1 MSLDRELRH
10 LLVRAQGE
18 ASPLYTA
25 EDPASED
32 LARFTHNISL
42 SDAELGLPEW
52 LADRL
57 ASWSRTRPPEGFASR
72 ADSRPYVNQ
81 GLEAARTLA
90 RHLGPLWV
98 VRYWDEGHET
108 AKFVC
113 WGCDRLHWA
122 LDFHSTPPHPL
133 NITVLGEYKWY
144 PLRAEG
150 FGDFGPDDA
159 AAGLGLSD
167 ELVADLYAWAADFNT
182 GMDLYL
188 KDRDDEADDARREE
202 LDRRGRTLTERLAR
216 ELAPG
221 RTVTYGG
228 LA

>member
-1 MSLDRELRH
+1 MK
-10 LLVRAQGE
+10 
-18 ASPLYTA
+18 
-25 EDPASED
+25 
-32 LARFTHNISL
+32 
-42 SDAELGLPEW
+42 
-52 LADRL
+52 
-57 ASWSRTRPPEGFASR
+57 
-72 ADSRPYVNQ
+72 Q
-81 GLEAARTLA
+81 GLEAARSLA

-98 VRYWDEGHET
+98 VRYWDEGHGA

-122 LDFHSTPPHPL
+122 LDAHGTPPHHPL
-133 NITVLGEYKWY
+133 SITVVGEYKWP

-150 FGDFGPDDA
+150 FGDFAADDPA
-159 AAGLGLSD
+159 AALGLSG
-167 ELVADLYAWAADFNT
+167 ELVADLYAWAADFDA
-182 GMDLYL
+182 GMELWL

-202 LDRRGRTLTERLAR
+202 LDRRGRALTERVAR